1 MKPVRSLPQVIEML
15 LTDDEFIHR
24 RSESARNLEHP
35 IYVVSWS
42 LAKIEFQSRCR
53 GGSRTAPTGEKC

>member
-24 RSESARNLEHP
+24 RSEYAIAL
-35 IYVVSWS
+35 
-42 LAKIEFQSRCR
+42 
-53 GGSRTAPTGEKC
+53 TM

>member
-24 RSESARNLEHP
+24 RTEYA
-35 IYVVSWS
+35 IA
-42 LAKIEFQSRCR
+42 LASIRVTGHLKLVYGKIF
-53 GGSRTAPTGEKC
+53 A